1 MAQKPLRVAVI
12 GVGNMGKNHVKN
24 YDAIDAATLV
34 AVSDTNVDL
43 GHSVASQYECKYYQ
57 NHIEMLEA
65 ERLDAVSIVVPSRF
79 HHRVG
84 LDVLAKGVN
93 VLMEKPLAM
102 TKQEAQDLI
111 EMAAVNKLKLMV
123 GFVERFNPG
132 ITKLKE
138 MIDGGMLGHVVSI
151 VAKRVFTM
159 PNQIRDA
166 NVLVDLAVHDIDLI
180 SFLVGSY
187 PDRVVANGGR
197 AHLDDRDDHAE
208 ILLSYKGVSGFIET
222 NWVTPVRIRKME
234 ITGTGGYAE
243 LDLLTKRLV
252 YYKAT
257 VTRSVDDYQDLLVK
271 FAEPETEVIPVV
283 ERQPLEVELESF
295 LNSVANGTPVM
306 TTGAEGLK
314 ALEIALAAG
323 ADIDGHS

>member
-1 MAQKPLRVAVI
+1 MAQRRLRVAVI
-12 GVGNMGKNHVKN
+12 GIGNMGKNHVKN
-24 YDAIDAATLV
+24 YAAIETADLV
-34 AVSDTNVDL
+34 AVSDINNEL
-43 GHSVASQYECKYYQ
+43 GYNLAEKYGCNYYQ
-57 NHIEMLEA
+57 DYIEMLES

-84 LDVLAKGVN
+84 MDVLSRRVN

-102 TKQEAQDLI
+102 TREEALDLI
-111 EMAAVNKLKLMV
+111 EAATTSEVKLMV

-132 ITKLKE
+132 VIKLKE
-138 MIDGGMLGHVVSI
+138 MIDGGMLGDVVSI
-151 VAKRVFTM
+151 SAKRVFTM

-180 SFLVGSY
+180 SFLIGSY

-197 AHLDDRDDHAE
+197 AHLNDRDDHAE
-208 ILLSYKGVSGFIET
+208 ILLRYESASGFIET
-222 NWVTPVRIRKME
+222 NWVTPVRIRKLE
-234 ITGTGGYAE
+234 ITGTGGYVD
-243 LDLLTKRLV
+243 LDLLTKRLI

-257 VTRSVDDYQDLLVK
+257 VTRTVDDYEDLLVK
-271 FAEPETEVIPVV
+271 FGEPNTEVISVV

-295 LNSVANGTPVM
+295 LDSVANDRPVM
-306 TTGAEGLK
+306 VTGAEGLK

-323 ADIDGHS
+323 SDIDGRS